1 MGSMM
6 ASGDVTAG
14 RLRPGGP
21 FAPAAQA
28 ASKVPQIT
36 VFFWIIKILTTAQ
49 GEATS
54 DYLVYKIDPFVAAGI
69 AFLVLV
75 AALALQFRAR
85 EYVAWRYWLAV
96 DLVAIFGTMA
106 ADGMHIKLHIPY
118 AASTVFFAVVLV
130 AVFISWY
137 LTEKT
142 LSIHSI
148 RTPRREAFYWAT
160 VLATFALGTAL
171 GDMTATTLHLGYLA
185 SGIMFT
191 LIFFIPGIGYRWF
204 GLNAIVAF
212 WFAYVVTRPLGASY
226 ADWMG
231 VPKIVG
237 GLGFGRGPVAIGL
250 TVPIVALVAYLAVTR
265 RDVEAPAASPAP
277 ARPSPPVPPAPPAR
291 GRHRA

>member
-1 MGSMM
+1 MV

-14 RLRPGGP
+14 RLRRSNPL
-21 FAPAAQA
+21 APAAQV

-36 VFFWIIKILTTAQ
+36 VYFWIIKILTTAQ

-54 DYLVYKIDPFVAAGI
+54 DYLVYKIDPFIAAGL
-69 AFLVLV
+69 AFV
-75 AALALQFRAR
+75 ALAVALVFQFRASQ
-85 EYVAWRYWLAV
+85 YVAWRYWLTV

-118 AASTVFFAVVLV
+118 AASTAFFAIVLTVVFV
-130 AVFISWY
+130 AWY
-137 LTEKT
+137 RTEKT

-185 SGIMFT
+185 SGIIFT
-191 LIFFIPGIGYRWF
+191 VIFFIPGIGYRWF

-231 VPKIVG
+231 VPKVAG

-250 TVPIVALVAYLAVTR
+250 TIPIVALVAYLAVTR
-265 RDVEAPAASPAP
+265 KDVEKPAASPRLA
-277 ARPSPPVPPAPPAR
+277 PPAP

>member
-1 MGSMM
+1 MV
-6 ASGDVTAG
+6 AYGDVTAG
-14 RLRPGGP
+14 RLRRSDPL
-21 FAPAAQA
+21 APAAQV

-36 VFFWIIKILTTAQ
+36 VYFWIIKILTTAQ

-54 DYLVYKIDPFVAAGI
+54 DYLVYKIDPFIAAGI
-69 AFLVLV
+69 GFVALVV
-75 AALALQFRAR
+75 ALAIQFRAR
-85 EYVAWRYWLAV
+85 QYVAWRYWLAV

-118 AASTVFFAVVLV
+118 AASTVFFAIVLTVVFV
-130 AVFISWY
+130 AWY

-171 GDMTATTLHLGYLA
+171 GDMTATTLHLGYLT
-185 SGIMFT
+185 SGIIFT

-212 WFAYVVTRPLGASY
+212 WFAYVLTRPLGASY

-231 VPKIVG
+231 VPKVVG
-237 GLGFGRGPVAIGL
+237 GLGLGRGPVAIGL
-250 TVPIVALVAYLAVTR
+250 TIPIVALVAYLAVTR
-265 RDVEAPAASPAP
+265 KDVEKPAASPQ
-277 ARPSPPVPPAPPAR
+277 SAPPAR

>member
-1 MGSMM
+1 MV

-14 RLRPGGP
+14 RLRPSGAL
-21 FAPAAQA
+21 APAAQV

-36 VFFWIIKILTTAQ
+36 VYFWIIKILTTAQ

-54 DYLVYKIDPFVAAGI
+54 DYLVYKIDPFIAAGI
-69 AFLVLV
+69 GFVALV
-75 AALALQFRAR
+75 AALVIQFRATQ
-85 EYVAWRYWLAV
+85 YVAWRYWLAV

-106 ADGMHIKLHIPY
+106 ADGMHIKLHVPY
-118 AASTVFFAVVLV
+118 AASTAFFAIVLTVVFV
-130 AVFISWY
+130 AWY

-148 RTPRREAFYWAT
+148 RTPRREAFYWAA

-185 SGIMFT
+185 SGIIFT
-191 LIFFIPGIGYRWF
+191 VIFAIPGIAHRWL

-237 GLGFGRGPVAIGL
+237 GLGLGRGPVAIGL
-250 TVPIVALVAYLAVTR
+250 TIPIVALVAYLAVTR
-265 RDVEAPAASPAP
+265 RDVEEPAASPQ
-277 ARPSPPVPPAPPAR
+277 PAPPAR

>member
-1 MGSMM
+1 MGPMM
-6 ASGDVTAG
+6 ASGDVMAG
-14 RLRPGGP
+14 RLRRSGP

-36 VFFWIIKILTTAQ
+36 VYFWIIKVLTTAQ
-49 GEATS
+49 GEATA
-54 DYLVYKIDPFVAAGI
+54 DYLDHRIAPVLAAAIAGLALVVA
-69 AFLVLV
+69 LV
-75 AALALQFRAR
+75 LQFRAPR
-85 EYVAWRYWLAV
+85 YRAWIYWLAV
-96 DLVAIFGTMA
+96 DMVAIAGTMF
-106 ADGMHIKLHIPY
+106 ADGLHVELGIPY
-118 AASTVFFAVVLV
+118 VASTTFFALLLAAIFV
-130 AVFISWY
+130 AWY
-137 LTEKT
+137 KSEGT

-191 LIFFIPGIGYRWF
+191 LIFFIPAIGYRWF

-231 VPKIVG
+231 VPKVVG
-237 GLGFGRGPVAIGL
+237 GLGFGRGPVAVGL
-250 TVPIVALVAYLAVTR
+250 TIPIVALVAYLAVTR
-265 RDVEAPAASPAP
+265 RDVEAPAASPAQ
-277 ARPSPPVPPAPPAR
+277 ARPSPPAPPAPPAR

>member
-1 MGSMM
+1 MV

-14 RLRPGGP
+14 RLRRSEPL
-21 FAPAAQA
+21 APAPQV

-54 DYLVYKIDPFVAAGI
+54 DYLVYKIDPFIAAGLGFV
-69 AFLVLV
+69 ALVV
-75 AALALQFRAR
+75 ALAIQFRAR

-106 ADGMHIKLHIPY
+106 ADGMHIKLHVPY
-118 AASTVFFAVVLV
+118 SASTAFFAVVLAVVFV
-130 AVFISWY
+130 AWY

-191 LIFFIPGIGYRWF
+191 VIFFIPAVGYRWL

-212 WFAYVVTRPLGASY
+212 WFAYVVTRPLGAS
-226 ADWMG
+226 
-231 VPKIVG
+231 
-237 GLGFGRGPVAIGL
+237 
-250 TVPIVALVAYLAVTR
+250 
-265 RDVEAPAASPAP
+265 
-277 ARPSPPVPPAPPAR
+277 
-291 GRHRA
+291 

>member
-1 MGSMM
+1 MV

-14 RLRPGGP
+14 RLRRSDAL
-21 FAPAAQA
+21 APAAHV

-36 VFFWIIKILTTAQ
+36 VYFWIIKILTTAQ

-54 DYLVYKIDPFVAAGI
+54 DYLVYKIDPFVAVGI
-69 AFLVLV
+69 GFVALVI
-75 AALALQFRAR
+75 ALALQFQAR
-85 EYVAWRYWLAV
+85 QYVAWRYWLAV

-118 AASTVFFAVVLV
+118 AASTAFFAIVLA
-130 AVFISWY
+130 AVFVTWY

-142 LSIHSI
+142 LSIHSV

-185 SGIMFT
+185 SGIIFT
-191 LIFFIPGIGYRWF
+191 VIFFIPGIGYRWF

-231 VPKIVG
+231 VPKVVG

-250 TVPIVALVAYLAVTR
+250 TIPIVALVAYLAVTR
-265 RDVEAPAASPAP
+265 KDVEQPAASA
-277 ARPSPPVPPAPPAR
+277 PPAPPAR

>member
-1 MGSMM
+1 MV
-6 ASGDVTAG
+6 ASGDVTPG
-14 RLRPGGP
+14 RLRRPGQP
-21 FAPAAQA
+21 FTSAQRA

-36 VFFWIIKILTTAQ
+36 ALFWIIKILTTAQ

-54 DYLVYKIDPFVAAGI
+54 DYLVYRIDPFIAVAISG
-69 AFLVLV
+69 LVLA
-75 AALALQFRAR
+75 AALVLQFRAR
-85 EYVAWRYWLAV
+85 QYVAWTYWLAV

-118 AASTVFFAVVLV
+118 AASSAFFAIVLT
-130 AVFISWY
+130 AVLISWY
-137 LTEKT
+137 LTERT

-148 RTPRREAFYWAT
+148 RTRRREAFYWAT

-191 LIFFIPGIGYRWF
+191 VIFFIPGVLHWRF
-204 GLNAIVAF
+204 GLNSIVAF
-212 WFAYVVTRPLGASY
+212 WFAYIVTRPLGASY

-231 VPKIVG
+231 LPQSVG
-237 GLGFGRGPVAIGL
+237 GLGFGRGPVAIVL
-250 TVPIVALVAYLAVTR
+250 TIPIVALVAYLGVTR
-265 RDVEAPAASPAP
+265 RDVEKPAASPSP
-277 ARPSPPVPPAPPAR
+277 PPSPPSAR

>member
-1 MGSMM
+1 MV

-14 RLRPGGP
+14 RLRPSGP
-21 FAPAAQA
+21 LAPAAQA

-54 DYLVYKIDPFVAAGI
+54 DYLVYKIDPFIAAGL
-69 AFLVLV
+69 AFVALVV
-75 AALALQFRAR
+75 ALAIQFRATQ
-85 EYVAWRYWLAV
+85 YVAWRYWLAV

-106 ADGMHIKLHIPY
+106 ADGLHIKLHVPY
-118 AASTVFFAVVLV
+118 AASTAFFAIVLTVVF
-130 AVFISWY
+130 AAWY
-137 LTEKT
+137 LTERT

-185 SGIMFT
+185 SGIIFT
-191 LIFFIPGIGYRWF
+191 VIFFIPGIGYRWF

-231 VPKIVG
+231 VPKVVG
-237 GLGFGRGPVAIGL
+237 GLGFGRGPVAVGL
-250 TVPIVALVAYLAVTR
+250 TIPIVALVAYLAVTR
-265 RDVEAPAASPAP
+265 KDVEEPAAS
-277 ARPSPPVPPAPPAR
+277 ARSAPPAP

>member
-1 MGSMM
+1 MGSKV

-14 RLRPGGP
+14 RLRPSDP
-21 FAPAAQA
+21 FAPARRA

-36 VFFWIIKILTTAQ
+36 VYFWIIKILTTAQ

-54 DYLVYKIDPFVAAGI
+54 DYLVYKIDPFIAAGI
-69 AFLVLV
+69 GFVALV
-75 AALALQFRAR
+75 AALAVQFRAR
-85 EYVAWRYWLAV
+85 QYVAWRYWLAV

-118 AASTVFFAVVLV
+118 AASSAFFAVVLTVVFV
-130 AVFISWY
+130 AWY

-148 RTPRREAFYWAT
+148 RTRRREAFYWAA

-191 LIFFIPGIGYRWF
+191 VIFAIPGIAHRWLR
-204 GLNAIVAF
+204 LNAIVAF

-226 ADWMG
+226 ADWLG
-231 VPKIVG
+231 LPKIVG
-237 GLGFGRGPVAIGL
+237 GLGLGRGPVAIGL
-250 TVPIVALVAYLAVTR
+250 TIPIVALVAYLAVTR
-265 RDVEAPAASPAP
+265 RDVEQPAASP
-277 ARPSPPVPPAPPAR
+277 RPAPPAR

>member
-1 MGSMM
+1 MV
-6 ASGDVTAG
+6 ASGDVTPG
-14 RLRPGGP
+14 RLRRPGQP
-21 FAPAAQA
+21 FTSAQRA

-36 VFFWIIKILTTAQ
+36 ALFWIIKILTTAQ

-54 DYLVYKIDPFVAAGI
+54 DYLVYRIDPFIAVAISG
-69 AFLVLV
+69 LVLA
-75 AALALQFRAR
+75 AALVLQFRAR
-85 EYVAWRYWLAV
+85 QYVAWIYWLAV

-118 AASTVFFAVVLV
+118 AASSAFFAIVLT
-130 AVFISWY
+130 AVLISWY
-137 LTEKT
+137 LTERT

-148 RTPRREAFYWAT
+148 RTRRREAFYWAT

-191 LIFFIPGIGYRWF
+191 VIFFIPGVLHWRF
-204 GLNAIVAF
+204 GLNSIVAF
-212 WFAYVVTRPLGASY
+212 WFAYIVTRPLGASY

-231 VPKIVG
+231 LPQSVG
-237 GLGFGRGPVAIGL
+237 GLGFGRGPVAIVL
-250 TVPIVALVAYLAVTR
+250 TIPIVALVAYLGMTR
-265 RDVEAPAASPAP
+265 RDVEKPAASPSP
-277 ARPSPPVPPAPPAR
+277 PPSPPSAR

>member
-1 MGSMM
+1 MGSMV

-14 RLRPGGP
+14 RLRRPGQP
-21 FAPAAQA
+21 FTAAQQA

-49 GEATS
+49 GEAAA
-54 DYLVYKIDPFVAAGI
+54 DYFAYRIDPFIAGGVA
-69 AFLVLV
+69 FVLLVV
-75 AALALQFRAR
+75 ALALQLRAR
-85 EYVAWRYWLAV
+85 QYVAWIYWLAV
-96 DLVAIFGTMA
+96 DMVAIFGTMA

-118 AASTVFFAVVLV
+118 AASSAFFAVVL
-130 AVFISWY
+130 AVVFACWY
-137 LTEKT
+137 LTERT

-148 RTPRREAFYWAT
+148 RTRRREAFYWAS

-185 SGIMFT
+185 SGVMFT
-191 LIFFIPGIGYRWF
+191 VIFAIPGVLHWRLR
-204 GLNAIVAF
+204 LNSIVAF

-231 VPKIVG
+231 VPQSVG

-250 TVPIVALVAYLAVTR
+250 TIPIVALVAYLAVTR
-265 RDVEAPAASPAP
+265 RDVEGPAASSGPAP
-277 ARPSPPVPPAPPAR
+277 R

>member
-1 MGSMM
+1 MGSMV

-14 RLRPGGP
+14 RLRRSDAL
-21 FAPAAQA
+21 APVAQV

-36 VFFWIIKILTTAQ
+36 VYFWIIKILTTAQ

-54 DYLVYKIDPFVAAGI
+54 DYLVYKIDPFIAVGIGFVA
-69 AFLVLV
+69 LVV
-75 AALALQFRAR
+75 ALAIQFRAR
-85 EYVAWRYWLAV
+85 QYVAWRYWLAV

-106 ADGMHIKLHIPY
+106 ADGMHIKLRIPY
-118 AASTVFFAVVLV
+118 AASTAFFAIVLTVVFV
-130 AVFISWY
+130 AWY

-148 RTPRREAFYWAT
+148 RTPRREAFYWAA

-185 SGIMFT
+185 SGIIFT
-191 LIFFIPGIGYRWF
+191 VIFAIPGIAHRWL

-226 ADWMG
+226 ADWLG
-231 VPKIVG
+231 VPKVVG
-237 GLGFGRGPVAIGL
+237 GLGLGRGPVAIGL
-250 TVPIVALVAYLAVTR
+250 TIPIIALVAYLAVTR
-265 RDVEAPAASPAP
+265 KDVEEPAASPQ
-277 ARPSPPVPPAPPAR
+277 PAPPAR

>member
-1 MGSMM
+1 MV
-6 ASGDVTAG
+6 AYGDVTAG
-14 RLRPGGP
+14 RLRSGP
-21 FAPAAQA
+21 LAPAAQV

-36 VFFWIIKILTTAQ
+36 VYFWIIKILTTAQ
-49 GEATS
+49 GEAAS
-54 DYLVYKIDPFVAAGI
+54 DYLVYKIDPFIAVGI
-69 AFLVLV
+69 AFV
-75 AALALQFRAR
+75 ALAIALVIQFRAR
-85 EYVAWRYWLAV
+85 QYVAWRYWLAV

-118 AASTVFFAVVLV
+118 AASTVFFAIVLV
-130 AVFISWY
+130 VVFVAWY

-191 LIFFIPGIGYRWF
+191 LIFAIPGIAHRWF

-226 ADWMG
+226 ADWLG
-231 VPKIVG
+231 VPKVVG
-237 GLGFGRGPVAIGL
+237 GLGLGRGPVAIGL
-250 TVPIVALVAYLAVTR
+250 TIPIIALVAYLAVTR
-265 RDVEAPAASPAP
+265 KDVEQPAASPQ
-277 ARPSPPVPPAPPAR
+277 PAPPAR

>member
-1 MGSMM
+1 M
-6 ASGDVTAG
+6 
-14 RLRPGGP
+14 
-21 FAPAAQA
+21 

-36 VFFWIIKILTTAQ
+36 VYFWIIKILTTAQ

-69 AFLVLV
+69 AFV
-75 AALALQFRAR
+75 ALAVALAIQFRAR
-85 EYVAWRYWLAV
+85 QYVAWRYWLAV

-118 AASTVFFAVVLV
+118 AVSTAFFAVVLAVVFV
-130 AVFISWY
+130 AWY

-185 SGIMFT
+185 SGIIFT
-191 LIFFIPGIGYRWF
+191 VIFFIPAIGYRWF

-237 GLGFGRGPVAIGL
+237 GLGFGRGPVALGL
-250 TVPIVALVAYLAVTR
+250 TIPIVALVAYLAVTR
-265 RDVEAPAASPAP
+265 RDVEEPAAS
-277 ARPSPPVPPAPPAR
+277 VQPAPPAR

>member
-1 MGSMM
+1 MGIDV

-14 RLRPGGP
+14 RLRRSNPL
-21 FAPAAQA
+21 APAAQV

-36 VFFWIIKILTTAQ
+36 VYFWIIKILTTAQ
-49 GEATS
+49 GEAAS
-54 DYLVYKIDPFVAAGI
+54 DYLVYKIDPFIAAGL
-69 AFLVLV
+69 AFV
-75 AALALQFRAR
+75 ALAVALVIQLRASQ
-85 EYVAWRYWLAV
+85 YVAWRYWLTV

-118 AASTVFFAVVLV
+118 AASTAFFAIVLTVVFV
-130 AVFISWY
+130 AWY
-137 LTEKT
+137 RTEKT

-185 SGIMFT
+185 SGIIFT
-191 LIFFIPGIGYRWF
+191 VIFFIPGIGYRWF

-231 VPKIVG
+231 VPKVVG

-250 TVPIVALVAYLAVTR
+250 TIPIVALVAYLAVTR
-265 RDVEAPAASPAP
+265 KDVEKPAASPRLA
-277 ARPSPPVPPAPPAR
+277 PPAP